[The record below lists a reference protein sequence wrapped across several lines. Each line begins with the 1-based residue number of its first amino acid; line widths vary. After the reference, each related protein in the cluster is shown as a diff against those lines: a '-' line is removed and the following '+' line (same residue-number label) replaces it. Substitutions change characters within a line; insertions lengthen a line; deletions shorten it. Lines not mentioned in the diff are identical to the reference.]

1 MERFC
6 LDHLCVW
13 GTMGLLK
20 IGIMIMKVFF
30 FIFLINCAFLKQ
42 TNFSHSKIDMQ
53 GHAVR
58 MNSF

>member
-1 MERFC
+1 MC
-6 LDHLCVW
+6 LGNH
-13 GTMGLLK
+13 GTVK
-20 IGIMIMKVFF
+20 DRHNDYESFFF

-53 GHAVR
+53 GHALR